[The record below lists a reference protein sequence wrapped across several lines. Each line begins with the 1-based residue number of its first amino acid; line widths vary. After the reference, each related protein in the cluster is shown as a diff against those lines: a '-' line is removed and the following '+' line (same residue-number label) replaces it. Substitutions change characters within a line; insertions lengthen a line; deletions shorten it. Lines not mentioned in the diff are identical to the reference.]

1 MAARAL
7 PWTAAETGRTFSGE
21 PRLAERAP
29 DLEVQEPAPLLSAGS
44 RGTTQSGVRLYNERL
59 ILSLIRRHR
68 SLAKVEIARLT
79 GLSTQTTTVIINRLE
94 ADGLLSAGEPQRGRV
109 GQPSVPYSL
118 APDGAFGL
126 GLMIG
131 RRSADLMLM
140 DFTAGIRAR
149 RRVIYPFPVPRE
161 ILAFVERE
169 LPELLAALP
178 PAQHGR
184 ISGLGVAMPF
194 ELWNW
199 EADLETPPG
208 VLDEWRGFDVAAAL
222 KRRYPSWP
230 VRLCND
236 ATAACA
242 AELTFG
248 AGSAYRDFAYFY
260 VGAFIGGGIVL
271 NGSLFPGRSGNAG
284 ALGSMPVLRRA
295 PDGRASLE
303 QLIRTASIYRLE
315 RLLLAAGRR
324 GSDIWLSPD
333 DWSSFEEPLDI
344 WIGEAAEAM
353 AQAIVAAL
361 AVIDFEAVVIDG
373 AFPPEV
379 RSRLVGR
386 IREQL
391 ARIDR
396 QGLTEAAVVEGSIG
410 RDARTIGGAAL
421 PLLAAFARDHD
432 VLFKD

>member
-1 MAARAL
+1 M
-7 PWTAAETGRTFSGE
+7 GE
-21 PRLAERAP
+21 HAP
-29 DLEVQEPAPLLSAGS
+29 FLEADEPVAIASAGS
-44 RGTTQSGVRLYNERL
+44 RGTSQTGARLYNERL

-79 GLSTQTTTVIINRLE
+79 GLSTQTTTVIINRLD

-118 APDGAFGL
+118 DPDGAFGL

-131 RRSADLMLM
+131 RRSSDLVLM

-149 RRVIYPFPVPRE
+149 QRMIYPFPVPHD
-161 ILAFVERE
+161 ILAFAERE
-169 LPELLAALP
+169 MPNLLAALP
-178 PAQHGR
+178 DAHRKR

-199 EADLETPPG
+199 EADIGAPPG
-208 VLDEWRGFDVAAAL
+208 ALGAWRDFDVAGELA
-222 KRRYPSWP
+222 RRFAPWP
-230 VRLCND
+230 IRLCND
-236 ATAACA
+236 ATSACA

-248 AGSAYRDFAYFY
+248 AGRAYRDFAYFY
-260 VGAFIGGGIVL
+260 VGAFIGGGVVL

-284 ALGSMPVLRRA
+284 ALGSMPIMRREEN
-295 PDGRASLE
+295 GEASLQ

-315 RLLLAAGRR
+315 RRLIAAGRR
-324 GSDIWLSPD
+324 GADIWLSPD
-333 DWSSFEEPLDI
+333 DWSNFEEPLDA
-344 WIGEAAEAM
+344 WIAEAAEAL
-353 AQAIVAAL
+353 AQAIAAAL
-361 AVIDFEAVVIDG
+361 AVIDFEAIIIDG
-373 AFPPEV
+373 AFPAEV
-379 RSRLVGR
+379 RRRLVER
-386 IREQL
+386 IRERL

-396 QGLTEAAVVEGSIG
+396 QGLTEAAVLEGSIG
-410 RDARTIGGAAL
+410 RDARAIGGAAL

>member
-1 MAARAL
+1 M
-7 PWTAAETGRTFSGE
+7 
-21 PRLAERAP
+21 AERASIA
-29 DLEVQEPAPLLSAGS
+29 EAEEAQPAASAAS

-79 GLSTQTTTVIINRLE
+79 GLSVQTTTVIINRLE
-94 ADGLLSAGEPQRGRV
+94 GDGLLLAGEPQRGRV

-118 APDGAFGL
+118 DPDGAFGL

-131 RRSADLMLM
+131 RRSCDLVLI

-149 RRVIYPFPVPRE
+149 RRMIYSYPVPHE
-161 ILAFVERE
+161 ILAFAERE

-178 PAQHGR
+178 RAQQAR
-184 ISGLGVAMPF
+184 ISGIGVAMPF

-208 VLDEWRGFDVAAAL
+208 VLGAWREFDVAAEL
-222 KRRYPSWP
+222 SRRWPAWP
-230 VRLCND
+230 VRICND
-236 ATAACA
+236 ATSACA

-248 AGSAYRDFAYFY
+248 AGAAYRDFAYVY

-284 ALGSMPVLRRA
+284 ALGSLPVMRREA
-295 PDGRASLE
+295 DGAASLQ

-315 RLLLAAGRR
+315 RMLIAAGRR
-324 GSDIWLSPD
+324 GSDIWLSPE
-333 DWSSFEEPLDI
+333 DWSSFAETLDA
-344 WIGEAAEAM
+344 WIEEAAQAL

-361 AVIDFEAVVIDG
+361 SVVDFEAIVIDG
-373 AFPPEV
+373 AFPLDV
-379 RSRLVGR
+379 RKRLVAR
-386 IREQL
+386 IREHV
-391 ARIDR
+391 AGMDR
-396 QGLTEAAVVEGSIG
+396 QGLTEAAIVEGSIG
-410 RDARTIGGAAL
+410 RDARAIGGAAL
-421 PLLAAFARDHD
+421 PLLAAFARDQD
-432 VLFKD
+432 VLFKEQAMAPSQRPGRGAAP